1 MLKSEFVTWLTLRL
15 AAGREPTGRERRV
28 ALRIWKRFAGELR
41 NVRLADA
48 DLDSW
53 MRKAVLERKVTR

>member
-1 MLKSEFVTWLTLRL
+1 MLKNEFVTWLTLRL

-41 NVRLADA
+41 NLPLADPN
-48 DLDSW
+48 LDSW
-53 MRKAVLERKVTR
+53 MRRAVLDRRVKR